1 MLYERTLKSMK
12 TREYTSQ
19 MISPPV
25 ILDLGMQEAALLR
38 KYMDRF
44 LRIGFEIEEFGQDSF
59 AVRAGPGQSFQSGE
73 KRPAPADDRQSCP
86 MR

>member
-1 MLYERTLKSMK
+1 MKSMK

-38 KYMDRF
+38 EYMDRF

-59 AVRAGPGQSFQSGE
+59 AVRAVPDNLFSLAKKDLLLQMIDS
-73 KRPAPADDRQSCP
+73 P